1 MSTEDEVREPHSTV
15 SDTGDLPCTASS
27 PAAVPATE
35 RVVFLDI
42 ARAFAMTRIVI
53 NHALPFAWIKWFEFL
68 PIMFFASGALVAR
81 SLESRNW
88 KQVFVGR
95 LRRLAL
101 PLGVYL
107 VFAASM
113 WLFGLLPGTDTHLWY
128 VWDYL
133 AFTALSGVFLWLIR
147 RNPWLFLA
155 LMAALATVTTFTGP
169 PDASQGAA
177 YMLVWVLGMMW
188 TQRGFPSN
196 AVLGITVV
204 VGFAVSIGFVGT
216 LIGFSPEVAPSDL
229 GVAMAGLSLAWLA
242 VFMLLRTQLEAAM
255 RARVFGHV
263 VRWMNRRMLTI
274 YLWHVPAGVASRQ
287 WADDFGLSGAP
298 WLIFVVV
305 ITLALTVLATMLL
318 GGLEDNAKLSSARAK
333 QRADSEVIVLD

>member
-155 LMAALATVTTFTGP
+155 FMATLATITTFTGP

-188 TQRGFPSN
+188 TQRGFPSD

-204 VGFAVSIGFVGT
+204 VR
-216 LIGFSPEVAPSDL
+216 
-229 GVAMAGLSLAWLA
+229 LA
-242 VFMLLRTQLEAAM
+242 R
-255 RARVFGHV
+255 
-263 VRWMNRRMLTI
+263 
-274 YLWHVPAGVASRQ
+274 
-287 WADDFGLSGAP
+287 
-298 WLIFVVV
+298 
-305 ITLALTVLATMLL
+305 
-318 GGLEDNAKLSSARAK
+318 
-333 QRADSEVIVLD
+333 